1 MVFMIIS
8 FECTG
13 LEKIEYLQEHRN
25 KDIYVK
31 ASKIIQKYFQD
42 KDELEADS
50 MVEPDSNME
59 IYQFNASGGP
69 QGGFAL

>member
-59 IYQFNASGGP
+59 SYQFNASGGP